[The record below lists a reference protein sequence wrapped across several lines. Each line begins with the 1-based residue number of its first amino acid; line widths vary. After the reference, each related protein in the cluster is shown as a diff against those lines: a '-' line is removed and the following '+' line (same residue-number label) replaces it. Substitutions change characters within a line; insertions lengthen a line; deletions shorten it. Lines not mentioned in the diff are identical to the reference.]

1 MSKVGRMADADMST
15 MTVQSWVEVSCIT
28 IHSPVYFG
36 FPITSI
42 FFGSNTVPILALN
55 LGLSMCTLAFKTAI
69 YPLLPSPIAV
79 HCCVRWHTALDVNRF
94 KEKKRRRRDIPDR
107 SFKLEPVLSA
117 CASLRAYC
125 CKSRSHSIVLTVS
138 FNQQQE

>member
-1 MSKVGRMADADMST
+1 MST

-42 FFGSNTVPILALN
+42 FFCSNTVPILALN
-55 LGLSMCTLAFKTAI
+55 LGLSMYTLAFKTAI

-79 HCCVRWHTALDVNRF
+79 HCCVRWHTALDVNRL
-94 KEKKRRRRDIPDR
+94 KKKREEEIFQIEVSSWSLYFRLAPRCGPTAANHVHIQLSSPFR
-107 SFKLEPVLSA
+107 STS
-117 CASLRAYC
+117 
-125 CKSRSHSIVLTVS
+125 SRSKVG
-138 FNQQQE
+138 